1 MSEAPVPHPDPTPD
15 AALLQREAA
24 GKRRLFL
31 LGGVF
36 VAVVVVFGAYRLFTY
51 GRQGTDD
58 AVVDADVVGVTAMV
72 GGQVA
77 KVLVAD
83 NSVVKAG
90 DPLVQLDPVEIDARL
105 RQAEGE
111 LAAAQAQADAA
122 DAQERVSTAAARGGL
137 SSAEAQVTTS
147 RAAVGSA
154 DAQVAS
160 AEAQLTRARADAKKA
175 AADLTRARSLFE
187 AGAMSQER
195 LDAMQAANDSTAA
208 AVQAAQAQLEAAR
221 GARIVA
227 QSRVIEAGGMLDTNA
242 PADDKI
248 AAAHASADLAHA
260 RVTTAQAA
268 VDLARLALTRSTI
281 VAPRDG
287 TVSKLSAR
295 VGQVLSPGAQIGYV
309 VPAESYVVANFKETQ
324 IGDMKPGQSVDVEVD
339 AYPGRAFEATV
350 ESISAGTGSR
360 FSVLAPD
367 NASGNFVKVVQR
379 VPVRIKWTDAAADA
393 TLRPGMSAVVTVH
406 TN

>member
-1 MSEAPVPHPDPTPD
+1 MSEAPVPHPTPPPD
-15 AALLQREAA
+15 AVLAQREAA

-36 VAVVVVFGAYRLFTY
+36 VAVVFVFGAYRLFTH

-58 AVVDADVVGVTAMV
+58 AVVDADVVAVTAQV

-187 AGAMSQER
+187 AGAMAQER

-295 VGQVLSPGAQIGYV
+295 VGQVLAPGASIGYV

-339 AYPGRAFEATV
+339 AFPGRAFEATV

-379 VPVRIKWTDAAADA
+379 VPVRIKWTDPAADA
-393 TLRPGMSAVVTVH
+393 SLRPGMSAVVTVH
-406 TN
+406 TD